1 MNNEIDLPQDISSV
15 LHEIAGTYIKITNTS
30 LCPNISYC
38 IMTRESSGE
47 DIIKPDERL
56 EYVIRLI
63 KKSFI
68 YRSVL
73 MPFIPVHCLGK
84 EDLTNPIVWNKMI
97 NELNSDFLDRLE
109 EIPRGNFTKD
119 KVVKVLTDE
128 FVDYLSRE
136 DYRKVD
142 LEKLYLLTLF
152 IYDYVQFSFQ
162 EMALNQFI
170 KLGNVETCLEVDDEK
185 FRSTALIDDMLIE
198 YITHPFA
205 FKRDDSRNIIIRQFK
220 DGEMYVPSELKIEK
234 HPQSNVNNMTA
245 MFFDLFR
252 QFFMTMNLTKRKGAS
267 LSELETNLI
276 AKLARI
282 CKICNTDRGA
292 SVAAMYKQHKNYFLE
307 CKLYSCIRENEY
319 GHLMLNNLEKEMFC
333 LDNE

>member
-1 MNNEIDLPQDISSV
+1 
-15 LHEIAGTYIKITNTS
+15 
-30 LCPNISYC
+30 
-38 IMTRESSGE
+38 
-47 DIIKPDERL
+47 
-56 EYVIRLI
+56 
-63 KKSFI
+63 
-68 YRSVL
+68 
-73 MPFIPVHCLGK
+73 
-84 EDLTNPIVWNKMI
+84 
-97 NELNSDFLDRLE
+97 
-109 EIPRGNFTKD
+109 
-119 KVVKVLTDE
+119 
-128 FVDYLSRE
+128 
-136 DYRKVD
+136 
-142 LEKLYLLTLF
+142 
-152 IYDYVQFSFQ
+152 
-162 EMALNQFI
+162 
-170 KLGNVETCLEVDDEK
+170 
-185 FRSTALIDDMLIE
+185 MLIE